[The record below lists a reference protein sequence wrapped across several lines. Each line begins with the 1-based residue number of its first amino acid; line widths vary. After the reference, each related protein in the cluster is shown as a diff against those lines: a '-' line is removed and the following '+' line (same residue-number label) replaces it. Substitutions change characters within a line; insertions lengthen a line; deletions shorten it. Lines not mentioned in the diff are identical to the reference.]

1 MNPNQAL
8 PVAARRRGTR
18 AKRQE
23 VLIKNKVLLIIGSLL
38 PIIWGVA
45 HLFPTAA
52 IVKGFGSISQDNVRI
67 ITMEWI
73 AEAVALMFMGFV
85 VFFATLID
93 RKSPVSTAVCWVSVV
108 GLNVLSVVSLFTGF
122 HIQFLPFRLCP
133 PIFTGSSVLILL
145 GMLL

>member
-1 MNPNQAL
+1 M
-8 PVAARRRGTR
+8 
-18 AKRQE
+18 
-23 VLIKNKVLLIIGSLL
+23 KNKVLLIIGSLL
-38 PIIWGVA
+38 PVIWGVV

-85 VFFATLID
+85 VLLATIVD
-93 RKSPVSTAVCWVSVV
+93 RKSSVSTAVCWVSVV

-122 HIQFLPFRLCP
+122 QIQFLPFRLCP
-133 PIFTGSSVLILL
+133 PIFTGSSVIIAL
-145 GMLL
+145 GLVL